1 MTQLIDADEVDG
13 DIYDEIAN
21 LENWQGMLSDLI
33 ANNDISQEEFDSE
46 MLKTR
51 YYLDIK
57 AKTYVLDD
65 DDSDII

>member
-1 MTQLIDADEVDG
+1 MAQLLEPDEVDG

-33 ANNDISQEEFDSE
+33 ASNDISQEEFDSE

-51 YYLDIK
+51 YYIDIK
-57 AKTYVLDD
+57 TKT
-65 DDSDII
+65 